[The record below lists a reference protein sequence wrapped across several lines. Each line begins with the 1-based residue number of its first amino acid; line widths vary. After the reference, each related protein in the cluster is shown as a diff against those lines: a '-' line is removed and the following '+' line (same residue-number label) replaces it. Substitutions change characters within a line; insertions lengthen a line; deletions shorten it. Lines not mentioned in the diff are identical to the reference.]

1 MDLWMGRKSL
11 FLLNM
16 KKMRLYSLLLIVCG
30 MVLLHCNRTKEVIA
44 PHTLEIF
51 PLQKGKY
58 RISFVR
64 DTTFNTAGRNKG
76 LADVYF
82 KKEIIGDTEEDLLG
96 RMLHVVEVSRSDS
109 ARYPDFDFVVSRI
122 YSHYLPENPEGNY
135 YAERIE
141 ENTRTLVLK
150 FPVYPEVVWNGN
162 QFNNLGP
169 QEFRYQLIDTNVVI
183 RGTTYEQCV
192 MVVQK
197 ADTNNFISDKFA
209 YEIYAPQ
216 IGLVKKYDRTLV
228 FDGPNGEFNPDRSRV
243 YIEEI
248 EAHN

>member
-1 MDLWMGRKSL
+1 
-11 FLLNM
+11 M
-16 KKMRLYSLLLIVCG
+16 KRLRLYSLLLILCG
-30 MVLLHCNRTKEVIA
+30 FTLMHCNRNKEIIA

-51 PLQKGKY
+51 PLTKGHY
-58 RISFVR
+58 RISYVR
-64 DTTFNTAGRNKG
+64 DTTFDTRGREEG
-76 LADVYF
+76 IPDVYF
-82 KKEIIGDTEEDLLG
+82 KKEEIGDTEEDLLG
-96 RMLHVVEVSRSDS
+96 RTLHKVIVSRSDS
-109 ARYPDFDFVVSRI
+109 NRSANYQWVVNRV
-122 YSHYLPENPEGNY
+122 YSHYLPQSPEGDY

-141 ENTRTLVLK
+141 ENRRTLVLK
-150 FPVYPEVVWNGN
+150 YPAYPDVVWNGN
-162 QFNNLGP
+162 LFNNLGP
-169 QEFRYQLIDTNVVI
+169 QTFRYQTIDTNVVI
-183 RGTTYEQCV
+183 RGTTYNQCV

-228 FDGPNGEFNPDRSRV
+228 FDGPNREFNPDKSRV